1 MAPSKTPE
9 ELKKEQE
16 EAKAQLEAM
25 FAPSRPK
32 NLVQGVGTGV
42 SNIVSGAV
50 GGVGVAVLAPTAG
63 LAMGMQNGG
72 ILGGVVG
79 VTGGAVVGVLGGAA
93 MVVGGAVSGVTSIVR
108 GIAATPDA
116 MTAPRKGKWW
126 CEATHTWI
134 KTDLPKD
141 MAALPANDQDI
152 LGSLED
158 ELDQAGK
165 PTGATGQVK
174 DPIYYDILEVDPK
187 AEQGAIKRQYYKL
200 ARQYHPDKLA
210 PNDKEGA
217 NKFKEVAEAYQ
228 VLSDPQLRAKYDTD
242 GKEGLS
248 GDKTELAGDSHKP
261 DPAILLAFLFGS
273 DRFDD
278 YIGRLATSTSA
289 SLGDSPKLSVK
300 DARKL
305 QVRRVTRL
313 ASKLASKVQPWV
325 ADDYEACKVMWRTEA
340 EGLITANYG
349 WELVNAI
356 GMAYEVAA
364 VQFIGS
370 MDSGLGMPSIGKWAS
385 GKSAAA
391 KKRKARSKNQM
402 EMLMG
407 AMDTMKVQ
415 AEFQQKMDQ
424 AQNDGERMKLQRE
437 MEEAQ
442 QNTMLKVIWTTTVV
456 DITTTIHETCQMVFF
471 DSSEDK
477 KVHLKRAH
485 AVKSLG
491 QIFQKVP
498 EPVAPAGGKKAAREL
513 FEEAALL
520 ATVETMKRKDEA
532 SHDAEYK

>member
-1 MAPSKTPE
+1 MASSKTPE

-25 FAPSRPK
+25 FAQSKPK
-32 NLVQGVGTGV
+32 NLAQGVGTGV

-79 VTGGAVVGVLGGAA
+79 VAGGAVVGVLGGAA

-116 MTAPRKGKWW
+116 MTAPSKGKYW
-126 CEATHTWI
+126 CEATGKWV
-134 KTDLPKD
+134 KTDLPKE
-141 MAALPANDQDI
+141 MAAMPANDDDL
-152 LGSLED
+152 LGKLEA
-158 ELDQAGK
+158 EIDQAGK

-174 DPIYYDILEVDPK
+174 DPFYYDVLQVDPK

-200 ARQYHPDKLA
+200 ARQYHPDKVG
-210 PNDKEGA
+210 PDDKEAA
-217 NKFKEVAEAYQ
+217 NKFKDVAEAYQ
-228 VLSDPQLRAKYDTD
+228 VLSDPTLRAKYDTD
-242 GKEGLS
+242 GKDALS
-248 GDKTELAGDSHKP
+248 GDKTELAGNDQKP

-289 SLGDSPKLSVK
+289 SLGDSPKLSVQ
-300 DARKL
+300 DARTL

-313 ASKLASKVQPWV
+313 ASKLAAKVQPWV
-325 ADDYEACKVMWRTEA
+325 AEDYDACKVMWKTEA
-340 EGLITANYG
+340 ESLVTANFG
-349 WELVNAI
+349 WELVHAI

-370 MDSGLGMPSIGKWAS
+370 MDSGLGMPSIGKWAK
-385 GKSAAA
+385 GKSASN
-391 KKRKARSKNQM
+391 KRRKERQKNQM

-415 AEFQQKMDQ
+415 AEFAQKMEK
-424 AQNDGERMKLQRE
+424 AQNDGERMHLQKE

-442 QNTMLKVIWTTTVV
+442 QNVMLKVIWTTTVV
-456 DITTTIHETCQMVFF
+456 DITATIHEACQMVFF
-471 DSSEDK
+471 DSSEGK
-477 KVHLKRAH
+477 EVHLKRAH
-485 AVKSLG
+485 AVKNLG
-491 QIFQKVP
+491 QIFQAVP
-498 EPVAPAGGKKAAREL
+498 EPTGPEGGKKAAREL
-513 FEEAALL
+513 FEEAALF

-532 SHDAEYK
+532 SHEAAYA